1 MSDVP
6 QASDEKVDTT
16 AELEQLRSKVKELEA
31 QLDSAKSRAGEAK
44 SSSAGTRA
52 LPAVAA
58 VLGVSSVLMA
68 GPAFVTV
75 RRWVRW
81 WRD

>member
-31 QLDSAKSRAGEAK
+31 QLSSAKSRGGEAK
-44 SSSAGTRA
+44 SSSGATRA

-58 VLGVSSVLMA
+58 VLGVTSVLMA